1 MTTVVASGYFD
12 PVHVGHIEYLERA
25 KKLGDTLIVIINND
39 EQAIL
44 KKGRSFMNEDDRWI
58 IISALACVDEV
69 MMSIDKDESV
79 CKTLKKINP
88 DIFAKGGDRHIGN
101 IPEKGICEKY
111 GIKIVD
117 QLGDKIRSSSE
128 LTKDGLREDI

>member
-12 PVHVGHIEYLERA
+12 PLHVGHIEYLERA

-39 EQAIL
+39 EQARL
-44 KKGRSFMNEDDRWI
+44 KKGRSFMNEDDRLI
-58 IISALACVDEV
+58 IVSALECVDV
-69 MMSIDKDESV
+69 AIMSIDKNESV
-79 CKTLKKINP
+79 CRTLKKINP
-88 DIFAKGGDRHIGN
+88 DIFANGGDRIIEN
-101 IPEKGICEKY
+101 ILEKGICEKY

-128 LTKDGLREDI
+128 LIKDEF